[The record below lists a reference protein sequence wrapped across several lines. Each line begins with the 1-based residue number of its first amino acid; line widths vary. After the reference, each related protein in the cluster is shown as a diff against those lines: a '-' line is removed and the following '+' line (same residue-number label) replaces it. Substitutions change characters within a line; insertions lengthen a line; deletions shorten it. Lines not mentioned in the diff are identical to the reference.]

1 MEAPV
6 LRLACQFVSESVA
19 GQRIQGT
26 VGLRIWGQ
34 SADPANL
41 ATWAL
46 SIRVVSR
53 DGKEERGVLLPLTT
67 GGESESFG
75 SDLAPLILGPLTLA
89 PVDALRGDRVV
100 IELGSRGAA
109 RVESRDDG
117 QAWVQFS
124 ADILFEDLNT
134 HFKEGRTSRKVGKC
148 IYCGLTGEPLSR
160 EHIIPEGL
168 NGEFTLIAA
177 SCARCRNITSGF
189 EQEVLRNTFG
199 AARIA
204 LEMRSK
210 RPNERPSHLPIQVRR
225 GGKEIEIQVPVQ
237 EYPAILALPIFAQP
251 AYLAGRP
258 SSSGIDVVGTAQTQ
272 VAGLPLAELQRKYEG
287 DYLGVRL
294 AYQPVMFARA
304 VAKIAYG
311 FTVLSLGLE
320 HIADRYVLPAL
331 LGEMSNIGRWVGCDR
346 ASPLG
351 PSTGLHAVTLRM
363 EDKEIHVMVRLFAQ
377 FGAPEYHV
385 VIGRVL

>member
-6 LRLACQFVSESVA
+6 LRLARQFISEPVA

-26 VGLRIWGQ
+26 VRLRICAQ
-34 SADPANL
+34 SLDPAHP

-53 DGKEERGVLLPLTT
+53 DGNEERGVLLPLTT
-67 GGESESFG
+67 GGEEESFG
-75 SDLAPLILGPLTLA
+75 PDLAPLILGPLTLA
-89 PVDALRGDRVV
+89 PVDAQEGDRVV
-100 IELGSRGAA
+100 VELGSRGPA

-117 QAWVQFS
+117 QTWVQFS
-124 ADILFEDLNT
+124 VDILFEDQTT
-134 HFKEGRTSRKVGKC
+134 HFNEARSSRKVGKC

-160 EHIIPEGL
+160 EHIIPQGL
-168 NGEFTLIAA
+168 NGELTLIAA
-177 SCARCRNITSGF
+177 SCPRCRDITSEF

-199 AARIA
+199 PARIA
-204 LEMRSK
+204 LQMRSK
-210 RPNERPSHLPIQVRR
+210 RPNERPSHLPIRVRR
-225 GGKEIEIQVPVQ
+225 GGVEIEIQVPVD

-251 AYLAGRP
+251 GYLAGR
-258 SSSGIDVVGTAQTQ
+258 SNSVGIDIVDTAQTQ
-272 VAGLPLAELQRKYEG
+272 IAGLPLAELRRKYSG

-294 AYQPVMFARA
+294 TYQPVKFART
-304 VAKIAYG
+304 VAKVAYG

-331 LGEMSNIGRWVGCDR
+331 LGEANNIGRWVGCDGS
-346 ASPLG
+346 SPLG
-351 PSTGLHAVTLRM
+351 PSSGLHAVTLRM
-363 EDKEIHVMVRLFAQ
+363 EGKEIHVLVRLFAQ

-385 VIGRVL
+385 VVGRIP